1 MTEVRIMQLFHTL
14 VFDDAIEGTT
24 AVYSDS
30 PFNAELATADKF
42 QIMGV
47 VSQVSVSAG
56 TPTITVQLEHSANN
70 RNFVN
75 KSGTAEI
82 NATTLSTT
90 AITVVTGN
98 DAGSVPFGGFLRLR
112 ITLGG
117 TSPKARVRLWV
128 TGRSA

>member
-1 MTEVRIMQLFHTL
+1 VQLFHFL

-24 AVYSDS
+24 ATFSNS
-30 PFNAELATADKF
+30 RFNAQLATADRF

-47 VSQVSVSAG
+47 VSQVGVSSG
-56 TPTITVQLEHSANN
+56 TPTLTVQLQHSADN
-70 RNFVN
+70 RNFVD

-82 NATTLSTT
+82 DAATLSTT
-90 AITVVTGN
+90 AVTVVSGN
-98 DAGSVPFGGFLRLR
+98 DAGSVPLGGFLRLE

-128 TGRSA
+128 TGRIG